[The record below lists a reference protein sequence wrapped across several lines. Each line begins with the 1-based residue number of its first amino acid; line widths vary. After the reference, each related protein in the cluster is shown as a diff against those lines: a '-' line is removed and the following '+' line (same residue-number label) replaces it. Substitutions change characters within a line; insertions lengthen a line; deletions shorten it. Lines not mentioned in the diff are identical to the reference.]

1 MWNVIVTFAA
11 AALVI
16 YLSYIAS
23 RYIGKGLGKST
34 SSRYMRLMDQISV
47 GQDRYIGIVQVSGKY
62 LLVGITGGQIRLL
75 SELTEDE
82 LYPLEPEAAGV
93 DVKTPDF
100 RALMEK
106 FGDMGKKRR

>member
-34 SSRYMRLMDQISV
+34 SSRYMRLIDQITL

-62 LLVGITGGQIRLL
+62 LLVGITAGQIRIL
-75 SELTEDE
+75 SEMTEDE
-82 LYPLEPEAAGV
+82 LYPLEPESVSADAR
-93 DVKTPDF
+93 TPDF
-100 RALMEK
+100 RALMDR